1 MGSTD
6 TIESVFDAVM
16 YQKGKP
22 CLDTQ
27 CDACAAPSRAALRCT
42 DVVCALSCLLGC
54 MHAPTAAVYAHCCM
68 HALLPRLLAAAG
80 AAVIRMLRAWANRDN
95 RAMPLPT
102 YETVP
107 GATPSE
113 VS

>member
-1 MGSTD
+1 
-6 TIESVFDAVM
+6 
-16 YQKGKP
+16 
-22 CLDTQ
+22 
-27 CDACAAPSRAALRCT
+27 
-42 DVVCALSCLLGC
+42 
-54 MHAPTAAVYAHCCM
+54 MHASENVDPGAISPAARPA
-68 HALLPRLLAAAG
+68 AAAAG

-113 VS
+113 ASWHARGAAHLPGPGAPAVKASAFDAVTAALL

>member
-1 MGSTD
+1 MCV
-6 TIESVFDAVM
+6 SVHTCGARTRM
-16 YQKGKP
+16 RGCHQQS
-22 CLDTQ
+22 C
-27 CDACAAPSRAALRCT
+27 CSACC
-42 DVVCALSCLLGC
+42 CACSPL
-54 MHAPTAAVYAHCCM
+54 
-68 HALLPRLLAAAG
+68 HALLPASVAAAG

-113 VS
+113 VSR